1 MDRSDACIAR
11 TRFFPTNV
19 VTFRCGQYALFKVRC
34 VHFFRRP
41 PSKSALH
48 QGCSHVVS
56 LLHVENDA
64 VPCAQ
69 LPCVICLL
77 SMRCST
83 KVDRK
88 PFGRH
93 VPNPDAPQ
101 RPECSAQYEGR
112 HVRFHNLCRIGNT
125 PAQASHQSV
134 RQPAAHTHTHHFGR
148 RQQCR
153 SAPGTFFKTI
163 WGDPR
168 FERCSSLLEMN
179 CGCGAERKLDICFLC
194 WLCRKQMPTLHFHVV
209 YFFFR
214 WFCSEVCPLH
224 PAVIMIAGTKL
235 SPLRDAPH
243 SGAESFVPATLFHQ
257 CNSFCFKNRQSA
269 SKQWCQPQKAQVTPQ
284 CGMQL
289 SCFH

>member
-134 RQPAAHTHTHHFGR
+134 RQPAAHTHTHTHTTLGGGS
-148 RQQCR
+148 
-153 SAPGTFFKTI
+153 SAGLHRA
-163 WGDPR
+163 R
-168 FERCSSLLEMN
+168 F
-179 CGCGAERKLDICFLC
+179 
-194 WLCRKQMPTLHFHVV
+194 
-209 YFFFR
+209 
-214 WFCSEVCPLH
+214 
-224 PAVIMIAGTKL
+224 
-235 SPLRDAPH
+235 
-243 SGAESFVPATLFHQ
+243 
-257 CNSFCFKNRQSA
+257 
-269 SKQWCQPQKAQVTPQ
+269 SKQFGGIPASNVAVPC
-284 CGMQL
+284 L
-289 SCFH
+289 R